1 MVLENCHLRLEVE
14 FLDRLKTDYKDDVF
28 TGQRKYRELDN
39 GDSTK
44 TFVDTTVYSQK
55 GDKFGAKDVNGITKT
70 LNALQEVRQVFVD
83 VSKWSNT
90 APFTQEIEIPGMQST
105 DVPIVGLLLTGSE
118 TAEVIKALNKS
129 FSRVDFV
136 ETLDGKVRVKC
147 LSKKPEVS
155 FTLALKGV

>member
-1 MVLENCHLRLEVE
+1 MA
-14 FLDRLKTDYKDDVF
+14 LKTNYKDDVF
-28 TGQRKYRELDN
+28 EGNRKYTLIQGED
-39 GDSTK
+39 GKYEIIDSTNY
-44 TFVDTTVYSQK
+44 TVQGDT
-55 GDKFGAKDVNGITKT
+55 FGAKDVNGITKT

-90 APFTQEIEIPGMQST
+90 APFTQEIEVPGMQST
-105 DVPIVGLLLTGSE
+105 DVPIVGLHLTGSE

>member
-1 MVLENCHLRLEVE
+1 MA
-14 FLDRLKTDYKDDVF
+14 LKINYKDDVF
-28 TGQRKYRELDN
+28 EGNRKYTLIQGE
-39 GDSTK
+39 GGKYEIIDSTNY
-44 TFVDTTVYSQK
+44 TVQGDT
-55 GDKFGAKDVNGITKT
+55 FGAKDLNAITKT

-90 APFTQEIEIPGMQST
+90 APFTQEIEVAGIQAT
-105 DVPIVGLLLTGSE
+105 DIPIVGLHLTGSE
-118 TAEVIKALNKS
+118 TAGVLKALNKS

>member
-1 MVLENCHLRLEVE
+1 MA
-14 FLDRLKTDYKDDVF
+14 LKTNYKDDVF
-28 TGQRKYRELDN
+28 EGNRKYILIQG
-39 GDSTK
+39 GDGKYEIIDRTNY
-44 TFVDTTVYSQK
+44 TVQGDT
-55 GDKFGAKDVNGITKT
+55 FGAKDLNAITKT

-90 APFTQEIEIPGMQST
+90 APFTQEIEVPRMQST
-105 DVPIVGLLLTGSE
+105 DVPIVGLFLAGSE
-118 TAEVIKALNKS
+118 TTGVLKALNKS